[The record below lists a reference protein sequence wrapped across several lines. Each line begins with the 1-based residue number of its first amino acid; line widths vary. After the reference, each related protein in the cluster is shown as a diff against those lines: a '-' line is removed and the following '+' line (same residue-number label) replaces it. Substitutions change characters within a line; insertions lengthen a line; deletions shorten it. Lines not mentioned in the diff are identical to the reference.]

1 MRRISLF
8 AAIAGVSLWALACG
22 DSPAEPDNTDPVPV
36 PGVLTLSLTTPNADD
51 KALLVSVTGAGTGDS
66 LSNVVLANSSY
77 SMYSRNENGRA
88 LKAAFFGNL
97 ANGALLQFNVPDVN
111 RVASYNVAVVEAAD
125 GTNAVRTTFTGY
137 VLTLS
142 IN

>member
-1 MRRISLF
+1 MINLNGGIIQPPLNTTNGF
-8 AAIAGVSLWALACG
+8 FDVEINYAAFGGGSGGNEAHV
-22 DSPAEPDNTDPVPV
+22 D
-36 PGVLTLSLTTPNADD
+36 LSLTTPNADD

-125 GTNAVRTTFTGY
+125 GTRM
-137 VLTLS
+137 
-142 IN
+142 